1 MIKQTSHIILTTII
15 LTQFCSCVS
24 IKKYNELQ
32 KNYSDL
38 QEQFE
43 KREKELI
50 DQCTTEK
57 KQCYEK
63 VTYLSHQLDSLR
75 SLGKDTIRIE
85 TGDEEL
91 EKKYIALSVK
101 YDYIKNIVK
110 KAREALCKCENDCE
124 EEKKEK

>member
-1 MIKQTSHIILTTII
+1 MTKQTSLIILTTII

-38 QEQFE
+38 QE
-43 KREKELI
+43 REKELI

-91 EKKYIALSVK
+91 EKKYIALSAK